1 LLIQVHSFRRPSP
14 PVSVADNIQTIKGH
28 ATGGRPWQKTAK
40 RMAETWYEYLVIFAI
55 VVFVK
60 TTQTGSQS
68 WGLLPNF
75 PTLSKSKARPQISKY
90 P

>member
-1 LLIQVHSFRRPSP
+1 
-14 PVSVADNIQTIKGH
+14 
-28 ATGGRPWQKTAK
+28 
-40 RMAETWYEYLVIFAI
+40 MAETWYEYLVIFAI
-55 VVFVK
+55 VVFVT